1 MDSNAGQAH
10 GRIFSA
16 CFADME
22 DPRDDNARHD
32 LLELLVI
39 ALCAVLCGAED
50 CSDMALFGRGE
61 RGVLPRVLTLRHGV
75 PSHDTFSRVFRLI
88 DPVKFH
94 ACFLVFMRKFSET
107 IQGVIAIDGKTLRRS
122 FDRASKKSALHL
134 VSAWAAVSAACA
146 WPSPPWMAN
155 PMRSRL
161 FR

>member
-1 MDSNAGQAH
+1 MDV
-10 GRIFSA
+10 FFA
-16 CFADME
+16 CFADLE

-32 LLELLVI
+32 LLELLLI

-50 CSDMALFGRGE
+50 CSDMALFGRAKE
-61 RGVLPRVLTLRHGV
+61 AFFREFLTLRHGV

-122 FDRASKKSALHL
+122 FDRASQKSPFIS
-134 VSAWAAVSAACA
+134 SARGPRISGLCLAS
-146 WPSPPWMAN
+146 SPWMAN

-161 FR
+161 FRNFSSFCP

>member
-1 MDSNAGQAH
+1 MDV
-10 GRIFSA
+10 FFA
-16 CFADME
+16 CFADLE

-50 CSDMALFGRGE
+50 CSDMALFGRAKE
-61 RGVLPRVLTLRHGV
+61 AFFREVLTLRHGV

-107 IQGVIAIDGKTLRRS
+107 IQGGYRHRWQDAAALLRPRLPKIGPS
-122 FDRASKKSALHL
+122 SRQR
-134 VSAWAAVSAACA
+134 VGRGSAACA
-146 WPSPPWMAN
+146 WPV
-155 PMRSRL
+155 RRG
-161 FR
+161 RQIQ